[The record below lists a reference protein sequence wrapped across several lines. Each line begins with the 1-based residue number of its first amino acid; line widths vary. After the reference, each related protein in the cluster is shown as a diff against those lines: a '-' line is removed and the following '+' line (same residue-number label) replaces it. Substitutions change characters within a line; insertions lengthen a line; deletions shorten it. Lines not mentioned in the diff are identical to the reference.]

1 MVEAS
6 TSQFLE
12 VARALGMVARRRHL
26 VAPGFRSPPRL
37 KGVARSL
44 RRWPDGSSQVAVQVR
59 GRPMAA
65 VTADMIEGVVA
76 ANRLSGQ
83 DADRLRSELWAAVS
97 AEPAPNLATR
107 ARVA

>member
-1 MVEAS
+1 VEAS
-6 TSQFLE
+6 TAQFLE
-12 VARALGMVARRRHL
+12 VARALGAVARRRRL

-65 VTADMIEGVVA
+65 VTADMIDGVVA
-76 ANRLSGQ
+76 ANQLTGAE
-83 DADRLRSELWAAVS
+83 ADRLRSELWAAVS
-97 AEPAPNLATR
+97 ANTGPSLAPR